1 MKVIG
6 IVTEYNP
13 FHNGHLYQ
21 INKIKEMF
29 PDSLIVIAMS
39 SHYTQ
44 RGEISIM
51 NKWNKTQLAL
61 NNNVDIVLEI
71 PFAFT
76 NQSAD
81 TFAYA
86 ALKLLS
92 EMKIDTLVFG
102 SESADKDKLYEASK
116 VQINSKD
123 FDELVKK
130 YMNNGENYPT
140 ALSKATKD
148 LTNISISESNDI
160 LAISYIKE
168 IIKNDYK
175 IDILPIKRTN
185 AFKDLKEE
193 SNIISAYAIREKIK
207 NNENIKE
214 YIPYDLNEYI
224 EKVDYNNFFELL
236 KYKIISEKDNLT
248 KYHLVDEGID
258 KRIYESVLKSNSYD
272 EFIESVKT
280 KRFTYNK
287 INRILINIF
296 ASFTKEDAKKFK
308 KLEYIRILGLSKNG
322 KNYLN
327 SIKKNIDLPIY
338 TKFEKNKMLET
349 ELKMTNLYDLI
360 TNNNLSN
367 DEIKKHVIIK

>member
-29 PDSLIVIAMS
+29 PDSLIIIAMS

-61 NNNVDIVLEI
+61 QNKVDIVLEI
-71 PFAFT
+71 PFVFT

-92 EMKIDTLVFG
+92 KMKIDALVFG
-102 SESADKDKLYEASK
+102 SESANKDKLYKASI
-116 VQINSKD
+116 VQINNKD
-123 FDELVKK
+123 FDEKVKS
-130 YMNNGENYPT
+130 YMMKGENYPT
-140 ALSKATKD
+140 SLYKATLD
-148 LTNISISESNDI
+148 LTAIDIKGSNDI

-168 IIKNDYK
+168 IIKNNYK

-185 AFKDLKEE
+185 EFKSLEE
-193 SNIISAYAIREKIK
+193 ENSILSAYAIRERIK
-207 NNENIKE
+207 NNKE
-214 YIPYDLNEYI
+214 VNRFAPYDLNKYI
-224 EKVDYNNFFELL
+224 ENINYDKLFNIL
-236 KYKIISEKDNLT
+236 KYKIVSEKNELT
-248 KYHLVDEGID
+248 KYNLVDEGIE
-258 KRIYESVLKSNSYD
+258 KRLYESALKSNNLS
-272 EFIESVKT
+272 ELIENTKT
-280 KRFTYNK
+280 KRFTYNR

-296 ASFTKEDAKKFK
+296 TNSTKEKLSSFK
-308 KLEYIRILGLSKNG
+308 VLEYIRVLGLSKNG
-322 KNYLN
+322 QDYLN
-327 SIKKNIDLPIY
+327 KIKKYIDLPLY
-338 TKFEKNKMLET
+338 TKFERNNMLLE
-349 ELKMTNLYDLI
+349 EFKVTNLYDLI
-360 TNNNLSN
+360 SNNNLRER
-367 DEIKKHVIIK
+367 EIKEHVILL